1 MKLHRFRYLIFTFSL
16 IFCLWFNHN
25 IPITATPSPTAF
37 LQQGIELYN
46 AGDFRGAI
54 DVWLKSLSQE
64 KEGDEQK
71 SDIQVRKYLA
81 RAYQQIGEIDKTI
94 NYLNQV
100 IDFYRTTNNTQ
111 QVGRMLTEVAQAY
124 SDLGQHKRAV
134 NLLCGDMGKQQCTQ
148 DSALGIAI
156 RKEDGLGEAAANGSL
171 GNALYFLGEYDRA
184 IQVLG
189 TSYKKAGE
197 LQNSSYLM
205 AAANNLGNLYT
216 SLAQRNYRYIN
227 FASQADDDEA
237 VEEFTKQASLYEV
250 EAIKYFENSLKFARV
265 ENSTQGEVSALLNLV
280 LPYYR
285 QNKLDVEQNN
295 SLNLKTNLEINSEN
309 SSKMNSELNPEIFK
323 QIEKNIENLPPSRK
337 KAFALI
343 KLGRLIQKVNSS
355 DSGIVASGYECFQSK
370 SSPKVVNLFERGL
383 KVAQNIGDKQTQS
396 FALGWLGHVAECNGN
411 YQQALNF
418 TNQAQ
423 IAAATNE
430 SRYLWE
436 WQAGR
441 IYRATKQE
449 SFAIKAYESSA
460 NTLED
465 IEKDIAIANRD
476 VRLDFQDSVEKIYR
490 NLAELRIR
498 NALQASNS
506 KTVKLQ
512 QNLDSALNT
521 LDKLRLAELRNYLG
535 SDCDLQLLDKPI
547 AQVDKNTA
555 VFRSIML
562 EDGIAIILMLP
573 EGNSVRYKMNWVP
586 IPKKAAVETVN
597 EFRINLEKLS
607 DRRNSYRKNAKEIY
621 SWFITPFEKD
631 LQQIKTLVFVQDG
644 VLWTIP
650 MGTLYDGKQFLV
662 EKYAIGNTPSLS
674 LTSPQPLNTKDLKI
688 LAFGLTD
695 ASAIDKNTFFPALS
709 AVKAEMQGINQVISD
724 SKILLNQN
732 FTSEQLTQKLRQY
745 KPDILHLATHARFGY
760 DSKQTY
766 LIAGEQKKNNPKTQ
780 KYNKTITLGNLY
792 KIIQNTQSNDNEV
805 LELLT
810 LTGCQTAVG
819 SQRDALGIAGVSL
832 QAGARSSVA
841 SLWNIDD
848 EATASIIVQ
857 FYDNL
862 RQGMSKAEAL
872 QATQKNW
879 LAENPKGRY
888 AHPGYWAPFV
898 LVGNWL

>member
-1 MKLHRFRYLIFTFSL
+1 MKRFHYLIFTVSL
-16 IFCLWFNHN
+16 ILCLWFNHN
-25 IPITATPSPTAF
+25 ISIAATPAPTAAIN
-37 LQQGIELYN
+37 QGLELYN

-54 DVWLKSLSQE
+54 AVWLKSLSEKGEDKQQE
-64 KEGDEQK
+64 
-71 SDIQVRKYLA
+71 SDIQLRKYIA
-81 RAYQQIGEIDKTI
+81 RSYQKIGKVDKTI

-100 IDFYRTTNNTQ
+100 IDFYRSTNNTQ

-124 SDLGQHKRAV
+124 SNLGQHKRAV
-134 NLLCGDMGKQQCTQ
+134 NLLCGDMGKQQCTE
-148 DSALGIAI
+148 DSALGIAT
-156 RKEDGLGEAAANGSL
+156 REKDGLGEAAANGSL
-171 GNALYFLGEYDRA
+171 GNALYYLGEYDRA

-189 TSYKKAGE
+189 ASYKKAEE
-197 LQNSSYLM
+197 LENSGYLM

-216 SLAQRNYRYIN
+216 SLAQRNYRYID
-227 FASQADDDEA
+227 FAAQADDDQA
-237 VEEFTKQASLYEV
+237 VEEFTKQAGIYENQ
-250 EAIKYFENSLKFARV
+250 AIRYFENSLKFARA

-285 QNKLDVEQNN
+285 SQNKLGVKQNKN
-295 SLNLKTNLEINSEN
+295 FNSE
-309 SSKMNSELNPEIFK
+309 MNPEFNPEIFE
-323 QIEKNIENLPPSRK
+323 QVEKNIENLPPSRK
-337 KAFALI
+337 KAFALM
-343 KLGRLIQKVNSS
+343 KLARLMQKVNSNS
-355 DSGIVASGYECFQSK
+355 AVIAPGYKCFQSK

-383 KVAQNIGDKQTQS
+383 TVAQSIGDKQTQS
-396 FALGWLGHVAECNGN
+396 FALGWLGHVYECSGN

-423 IAAATNE
+423 IAAVTKE

-441 IYRATKQE
+441 IYRATNQE
-449 SFAIKAYESSA
+449 SLAIKAYENSA

-498 NALQASNS
+498 NALKASNS

-521 LDKLRLAELRNYLG
+521 LDKLRLAELRNYFG

-547 AQVDKNTA
+547 SQVDKNTA

-562 EDGIAIILMLP
+562 ENGIAIILMLP
-573 EGNSVRYKMNWVP
+573 EGSSIKYKINWVP

-597 EFRINLEKLS
+597 ELRINLEKLS

-621 SWFITPFEKD
+621 NWFITPFAKD
-631 LQQIKTLVFVQDG
+631 LEQIKTLVFVQDG

-650 MGTLYDGKQFLV
+650 MGTLYDGKQFLI

-709 AVKAEMQGINQVISD
+709 AVKAEMKGINQVISD
-724 SKILLNQN
+724 SKILVNEN
-732 FTSEQLTQKLRQY
+732 FTSQNLNQKLRQY

-760 DSKQTY
+760 DSMQTY
-766 LIAGEQKKNNPKTQ
+766 LIAGEQKKNIGKTQ
-780 KYNKTITLGNLY
+780 KFNKTITLENLY
-792 KIIQNTQSNDNEV
+792 QIIQNTQSDNEV

-848 EATASIIVQ
+848 ESTATIIVQ

-872 QATQKNW
+872 QATQKKW
-879 LAENPKGRY
+879 LAENSQGSY

-898 LVGNWL
+898 LIGNWL

>member
-1 MKLHRFRYLIFTFSL
+1 
-16 IFCLWFNHN
+16 
-25 IPITATPSPTAF
+25 
-37 LQQGIELYN
+37 
-46 AGDFRGAI
+46 
-54 DVWLKSLSQE
+54 
-64 KEGDEQK
+64 
-71 SDIQVRKYLA
+71 
-81 RAYQQIGEIDKTI
+81 
-94 NYLNQV
+94 
-100 IDFYRTTNNTQ
+100 
-111 QVGRMLTEVAQAY
+111 MLTEVAQAY
-124 SDLGQHKRAV
+124 SDLGQHKRAI
-134 NLLCGDMGKQQCTQ
+134 NLLCGNMGKQQCTQ
-148 DSALGIAI
+148 DSALEIAT
-156 RKEDGLGEAAANGSL
+156 RQKDGLGEAAANGSL

-189 TSYKKAGE
+189 ASYKKAGE
-197 LQNSSYLM
+197 LENRGYLM

-227 FASQADDDEA
+227 FAQEADDDEA
-237 VEEFTKQASLYEV
+237 VERFTKQAGNYENL
-250 EAIKYFENSLKFARV
+250 AIRYFENSLKFARA

-285 QNKLDVEQNN
+285 SQNQLDINQNKQ
-295 SLNLKTNLEINSEN
+295 
-309 SSKMNSELNPEIFK
+309 MNSEMNPEFNPKFNPEIFE
-323 QIEKNIENLPPSRK
+323 QAEKNIENLPPSRK

-343 KLGRLIQKVNSS
+343 KLARLMQKVNSS

-396 FALGWLGHVAECNGN
+396 FALGWLGHVSECSGN
-411 YQQALNF
+411 YQNALNF

-423 IAAATNE
+423 IVAATKE

-441 IYRATKQE
+441 IYRATNQE
-449 SFAIKAYESSA
+449 SLAIKAYENSA

-465 IEKDIAIANRD
+465 IEEDIAIANRD

-512 QNLDSALNT
+512 QNLNSALNT

-535 SDCDLQLLDKPI
+535 SDCDLQLIDKPI

-573 EGNSVRYKMNWVP
+573 ESNTIRLKMNWIP
-586 IPKKAAVETVN
+586 IPKKAAVEKVN

-621 SWFITPFEKD
+621 SWFITPFAKD
-631 LQQIKTLVFVQDG
+631 LEQIKTLVFIQDG

-650 MGTLYDGKQFLV
+650 MGTLYDGKQFLI
-662 EKYAIGNTPSLS
+662 EKYAIGSTPSLS
-674 LTSPQPLNTKDLKI
+674 LTSPQPLNTKNLKI

-695 ASAIDKNTFFPALS
+695 ASAIDKNTYFPPLG
-709 AVKAEMQGINQVISD
+709 AVKAEMQGINKVISG

-732 FTSEQLTQKLRQY
+732 FTSQQLKQKLRQY

-766 LIAGEQKKNNPKTQ
+766 LIAGEQKKNTDKTQ
-780 KYNKTITLGNLY
+780 KYNKTITLRNLY
-792 KIIQNTQSNDNEV
+792 QIIQNTQSDDNEI

-848 EATASIIVQ
+848 EATAAIIVQ

-879 LAENPKGRY
+879 LAQNTKGRY

-898 LVGNWL
+898 LIGNWL